1 MQGRVAEQEQ
11 RTSFQLVLGCNVVT
25 DTGSDHESCVF
36 ANYDQT
42 LGKVSA
48 GKSST
53 TLPFSS
59 KVSKLMFMCIFCI
72 CLIALGVSNYYHLNM
87 NN

>member
-42 LGKVSA
+42 LERSPQGNPAQHFLSA
-48 GKSST
+48 AK
-53 TLPFSS
+53 
-59 KVSKLMFMCIFCI
+59 
-72 CLIALGVSNYYHLNM
+72 
-87 NN
+87 